1 MALSP
6 RSITTMRLPADLLDA
21 LTQIATRRG
30 MSRTRLVEKELAA
43 FIKREQARPADDAD
57 PFA

>member
-21 LTQIATRRG
+21 LTQIAIRRG

-43 FIKREQARPADDAD
+43 FVKREQARPADDAD

>member
-1 MALSP
+1 MAIPP
-6 RSITTMRLPADLLDA
+6 RSITTMRLPAELLDA
-21 LTQIATRRG
+21 LTQLATRRG

-43 FIKREQARPADDAD
+43 FVKREQARPADDAD

>member
-1 MALSP
+1 MALAP

-21 LTQIATRRG
+21 LTQIAIRRG